1 MDIFE
6 HYGLDWL
13 GMILSVIAI
22 YFLGN
27 KKRQGFLL
35 MMAGNVAWIGF
46 GCIVNSSATIIM
58 NVVFIGMNIWG
69 FNKWS
74 PAATEPTQ

>member
-1 MDIFE
+1 MNIFE
-6 HYGLDWL
+6 YYGLDWL

-46 GCIVNSSATIIM
+46 GYVVDSPATIIM
-58 NVVFIGMNIWG
+58 NALFIGMNTWG

-74 PAATEPTQ
+74 PKTSNQPQ

>member
-35 MMAGNVAWIGF
+35 MMAGNFAWIGF
-46 GCIVNSSATIIM
+46 GCIVNSFATIIM
-58 NVVFIGMNIWG
+58 NLVFIGMNIWG
-69 FNKWS
+69 FNKWA
-74 PAATEPTQ
+74 PKTNEPTQ